1 MKTFSFIIVSF
12 LFIGSKVQNQTVIAS
27 DYLSDRTKTSIHEIE
42 YQFPYMLGYSYFH
55 NFNNKFV
62 PGIGAKLGYG
72 FNFEIPRS
80 SDWQMW
86 EFDLKAMNLF
96 AREKINRK
104 LDYHLGLN
112 YSYFFEHTSYNF
124 YGIKFSAHYKP
135 IKFIGIG
142 ISTKIGIK
150 AYETGRLSYPFWNP
164 YLSIHF

>member
-1 MKTFSFIIVSF
+1 MKTFSLIIASF
-12 LFIGSKVQNQTVIAS
+12 LFIGAKSQNQPGIATDNRS
-27 DYLSDRTKTSIHEIE
+27 VRTKTSIHEIE

-55 NFNNKFV
+55 NFNNTFV
-62 PGIGAKLGYG
+62 PGIGAKFGVG

-96 AREKINRK
+96 ARKKINRK

-112 YSYFFEHTSYNF
+112 YSYFFFDTPYNF
-124 YGIKFSAHYKP
+124 YGIKISAHYKP

-150 AYETGRLSYPFWNP
+150 AYESGTLSYPFWNP
-164 YLSIHF
+164 YVSIHF

>member
-1 MKTFSFIIVSF
+1 MKALSLIFVSF
-12 LFIGSKVQNQTVIAS
+12 LFIGSIAQNEPRIAS
-27 DYLSDRTKTSIHEIE
+27 DNLSVRTKTSIHEIE

-62 PGIGAKLGYG
+62 PGIGVKLGNG
-72 FNFEIPRS
+72 LNFEIPGS

-96 AREKINRK
+96 ARKKMNRK

-124 YGIKFSAHYKP
+124 YGIKFSSHYKP

-150 AYETGRLSYPFWNP
+150 AYEKRTLSYPFWNP
-164 YLSIHF
+164 YLLFRF